1 MSRKLF
7 EAFSHLICSKS
18 RRRVR
23 ALPSWEATAA
33 SLRCHQGLPPPLI
46 QEFSPPTNILP
57 LLTISKCSKSL
68 DNHRR
73 QSLTVVKSH
82 QDLRMPAL
90 QLFGFNLTDS
100 MTASPHSLTSVKQ
113 AENCLH
119 SRGHCKS
126 RRQTEKSC
134 RLVGRNPCER
144 VTTAVYGL
152 ADGWE
157 LTGSVEGQSGASSI
171 EAHIIVSRAGQ
182 PTASCRPARQLRTR
196 SCSSGSCE
204 ELTSAVDGRVGWIT
218 TNKRQICI
226 QPAMP

>member
-1 MSRKLF
+1 MQVEEWEGFAMLGGN
-7 EAFSHLICSKS
+7 CNCKS
-18 RRRVR
+18 QV
-23 ALPSWEATAA
+23 
-33 SLRCHQGLPPPLI
+33 SLRAPSSSDPRV
-46 QEFSPPTNILP
+46 SPPTNILSLFP
-57 LLTISKCSKSL
+57 SCSESL

-73 QSLTVVKSH
+73 QSLPVVKSH
-82 QDLRMPAL
+82 RDLRMPAL

-157 LTGSVEGQSGASSI
+157 LTGSVEG
-171 EAHIIVSRAGQ
+171 
-182 PTASCRPARQLRTR
+182 
-196 SCSSGSCE
+196 
-204 ELTSAVDGRVGWIT
+204 
-218 TNKRQICI
+218 
-226 QPAMP
+226 

>member
-1 MSRKLF
+1 MGGVCHAGRQLQLQVSGVTKGSL
-7 EAFSHLICSKS
+7 LLGSKS
-18 RRRVR
+18 FTSNKYS
-23 ALPSWEATAA
+23 LTFPS
-33 SLRCHQGLPPPLI
+33 
-46 QEFSPPTNILP
+46 
-57 LLTISKCSKSL
+57 CSESL
-68 DNHRR
+68 DNHWR
-73 QSLTVVKSH
+73 QSLPVVKSH

-157 LTGSVEGQSGASSI
+157 LTGSVEG
-171 EAHIIVSRAGQ
+171 
-182 PTASCRPARQLRTR
+182 
-196 SCSSGSCE
+196 
-204 ELTSAVDGRVGWIT
+204 
-218 TNKRQICI
+218 
-226 QPAMP
+226 